1 MGSIHR
7 IVCLGMS
14 ISSHPVYTP
23 GEAQTFFFFFRPTQR
38 KVSSSASIRPS
49 SDETLQRSIL
59 AKKNYPLLPAHLL
72 LPRTMWKQRT
82 GWKSRLRWAII
93 ECSLPLGRK
102 IISIE
107 RISMKSGLNLDL
119 GKLWM
124 PRLQLLNLPLL
135 LPLPLPLPLPLL
147 LLLLLLLLL
156 NLLLLLLLNLL
167 LRRKCKKMVVRVQ
180 MQVQVQVLMRI
191 RTLMR
196 VSNQAQSYQN
206 HL

>member
-23 GEAQTFFFFFRPTQR
+23 GEAKTFFFFFRPTQR

-135 LPLPLPLPLPLL
+135 LLLPLLLPLL
-147 LLLLLLLLL
+147 LLLLPLLL
-156 NLLLLLLLNLL
+156 LL
-167 LRRKCKKMVVRVQ
+167 LRRKCKKMVVRAQ

>member
-1 MGSIHR
+1 MDDAETIQERWAQYIESFAL
-7 IVCLGMS
+7 VCQFPPTLFILLEKLKPFS
-14 ISSHPVYTP
+14 
-23 GEAQTFFFFFRPTQR
+23 FFFRPTQR
-38 KVSSSASIRPS
+38 KVSSSASIRLS

-124 PRLQLLNLPLL
+124 PRLLPRLQLLNM
-135 LPLPLPLPLPLL
+135 PLPLNLLLLLPLL
-147 LLLLLLLLL
+147 LLLQ
-156 NLLLLLLLNLL
+156 
-167 LRRKCKKMVVRVQ
+167 RRKCKKMVVRAQ
-180 MQVQVQVLMRI
+180 MQVQVLMRI

-196 VSNQAQSYQN
+196 VSSQAQSYQN

>member
-1 MGSIHR
+1 MDDAETTQERWAQYIESFAL
-7 IVCLGMS
+7 VCQFPPILFILLEKLKPFS
-14 ISSHPVYTP
+14 
-23 GEAQTFFFFFRPTQR
+23 FFFRPTQR
-38 KVSSSASIRPS
+38 KVSSSASIRLS

-135 LPLPLPLPLPLL
+135 LLLNLPLPLL
-147 LLLLLLLLL
+147 LLLLLLQ
-156 NLLLLLLLNLL
+156 
-167 LRRKCKKMVVRVQ
+167 RRKCKKMVVRVQ

>member
-23 GEAQTFFFFFRPTQR
+23 GEAKTFFFFRPTQR
-38 KVSSSASIRPS
+38 KVSSSASTRPS

-135 LPLPLPLPLPLL
+135 LLLNLPLPLL
-147 LLLLLLLLL
+147 LLLLLLLLQ
-156 NLLLLLLLNLL
+156 
-167 LRRKCKKMVVRVQ
+167 RRKCKKMVVRVQ

>member
-1 MGSIHR
+1 MDDAETTQERWAQYIESFAL
-7 IVCLGMS
+7 VCQFPPTLF
-14 ISSHPVYTP
+14 ILLEKLKP
-23 GEAQTFFFFFRPTQR
+23 FFFFRPTQR
-38 KVSSSASIRPS
+38 KVSSSVSIRPS

-124 PRLQLLNLPLL
+124 PRLQLLNLPL
-135 LPLPLPLPLPLL
+135 PLL
-147 LLLLLLLLL
+147 LLLLLLLLQ
-156 NLLLLLLLNLL
+156 
-167 LRRKCKKMVVRVQ
+167 RRKCKKMVVRVQ